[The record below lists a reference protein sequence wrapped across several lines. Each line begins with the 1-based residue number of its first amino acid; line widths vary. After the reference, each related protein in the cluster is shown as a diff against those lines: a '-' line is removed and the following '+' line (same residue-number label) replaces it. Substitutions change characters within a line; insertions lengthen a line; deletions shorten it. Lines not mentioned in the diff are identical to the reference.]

1 MNILIAGPGCP
12 RCIETE
18 KRVRNVCA
26 SLQIPASI
34 EHYYDVQGFA
44 KLGIMMTPAVVINDK
59 VVIQGKIP
67 SEAELKKII
76 SAYNK

>member
-1 MNILIAGPGCP
+1 MKILIAGPGCP

-18 KRVRNVCA
+18 NRVRNVCA
-26 SLQIPASI
+26 TLQIPADI
-34 EHYYDVQGFA
+34 EHLYNVQEFA
-44 KLGIMMTPAVVINDK
+44 KLGVMMTPAVVVNDK

-76 SAYNK
+76 SAYYK